1 MKNLDFKTIAIIVLI
16 MVVLVGGGLWWN
28 SNNKQQLKYNVEHNL
43 RIALEDSVD
52 VYQNKE
58 GEWVAEKKTL
68 QGDISTLEDEN
79 VNLTENQTNLLARLK
94 RANKKNDVFAAA
106 LAQQEVVI
114 DSLIN
119 TVATIDTVNHTIA
132 FEANTDSI
140 EYKIKVLNVKPMESL
155 SPILVIQE
163 LKIPNEVFVEFHWED
178 GKTHPVAVSMT
189 NSNTFFK
196 TNDIDSYAIPELQK
210 DVVKPTGW
218 KKIGNFFKN
227 SGKYIGIFG
236 AGALVGGLIIAGS
249 GG

>member
-1 MKNLDFKTIAIIVLI
+1 MKNIDFKTIAMIVLI
-16 MVVLVGGGLWWN
+16 IVILVGGGLWWN
-28 SNNKQQLKYNVEHNL
+28 QHNKQQLKYNVEHNL

-140 EYKIKVLNVKPMESL
+140 EYKIKVLNVKPIEKL
-155 SPILVIQE
+155 SPILLIQE